1 MKKFLR
7 ISLVALFATLCN
19 SAFAEEIIWAEY
31 FSTYAANAVPS
42 GGDFGYVCTG
52 SGTKI
57 YNENLSGGE
66 APELL
71 IGKSNGS
78 FTVTIPM
85 NDGKSGDMT
94 LAFKANKDQ
103 ITVTAENATLG
114 EKSVTGNDYSY
125 PVTVA
130 EGVENITF
138 TFTNPA
144 SKSNVRFDNARL
156 YQGVTKKPA
165 GLSWGTASRE
175 VTIGSEDNKF
185 PTLTNAN
192 NLPISYSSDN
202 TEVATIDAEGVITL
216 VAAGVANITAEFKG
230 NDEYEEASVSYKLTV
245 KAPSDPSEDI
255 SNTPET
261 AYTVAQA
268 FELIT
273 AGKGLD
279 NKVYVKGYITDIK
292 EVNTQYGNATYW
304 LNDENSYTAET
315 ALEVYRGYYINGD
328 KFTAEDQIK
337 VGDEVIVYGILT
349 LYYGKKEINTGSQIY
364 SINGITTGVDSI
376 NAAEVDDNA
385 PVYNLLG
392 QPVSRDA
399 KNQVLVKNGKKFI
412 NK

>member
-31 FSTYAANAVPS
+31 FSTYAAKAVPS
-42 GGDFGYVCTG
+42 GGDVGYVCTG

-57 YNENLSGGE
+57 YNQNLSGGE

-245 KAPSDPSEDI
+245 KAPADPSEDI